1 MHNIEYEGMH
11 MIWLCC
17 GKYCHDKDQC
27 TQKTEVAP
35 NLIIAAQPTGE
46 KENQATGSGRW
57 RAALALGW
65 RTALALVE
73 RRSLLK

>member
-11 MIWLCC
+11 MICFCC
-17 GKYCHDKDQC
+17 GKYGHDKDQC

-46 KENQATGSGRW
+46 KENQATGSGTIHITEKEMEGCFGPW
-57 RAALALGW
+57 MEGCIGP
-65 RTALALVE
+65 
-73 RRSLLK
+73 